1 MAHVVTQPQKPTG
14 ESKPKA
20 DVYAQGLGIN
30 MTRQG
35 DVEVGEVVNEKVP
48 FEMEAVDMF
57 KPFPPHD
64 LLPEEPYQLS
74 PRAVI
79 TGWTLGALVHASNIY
94 LGERN

>member
-1 MAHVVTQPQKPTG
+1 MAHVDTQVQKPTG
-14 ESKPKA
+14 ESKLKA
-20 DVYAQGLGIN
+20 DVYAQGLEMN
-30 MTRQG
+30 TARQE
-35 DVEVGEVVNEKVP
+35 DIEVGEVVNEKAP

-79 TGWTLGALVHASNIY
+79 AGWLLGALVHASNIY